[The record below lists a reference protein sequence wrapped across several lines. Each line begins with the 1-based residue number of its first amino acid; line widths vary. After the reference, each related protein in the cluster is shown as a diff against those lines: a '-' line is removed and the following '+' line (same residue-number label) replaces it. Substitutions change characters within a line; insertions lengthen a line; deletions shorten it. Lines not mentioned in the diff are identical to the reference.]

1 MNDIELKTKLKELF
15 GFENFKSGQ
24 QEVVQSILNKTNT
37 IAVLPTGTGK
47 SLCYQMPGALLEGS
61 VIIISPLLSLMQDQV
76 EQLKYQGETRVVAI
90 NSTLSAQEKSFAY
103 QNIQKYK
110 YIFVSP
116 EMLKNEYFFSIL
128 QKIRIALFVVDE
140 AHCISTWGPDFR
152 PDYLDLGEIKEK
164 LNNPITLA
172 LTATATNQTLDEI
185 AKSLRI
191 SGNVKIVQRSVN
203 RKNIFLSVKKVENET
218 EKEDM
223 LIKLLD
229 EVKAPGIVYFSSKK
243 KANTI
248 LEKIKTKT
256 SLQVAAYHADMD
268 KSERYIIQQ
277 QYINNQIDVICATSA
292 FGMGI
297 NKKNIRYVIHYH
309 MPSDIESY
317 VQEIG
322 RAGRDGKQSLA
333 ILLYAN
339 GDEMLQRRILD
350 NTIPQPNEINFYFQN
365 EQKIKNVDLPIYE
378 LIGKM
383 KKNFKDTLA
392 MSEFFE
398 KRKKS
403 KIIQIQKMKAY
414 IETNLCK
421 REFLLKYF
429 GELIP
434 SDFHNEKC
442 CIQNAKAIP
451 LEKLNLK
458 SNDKKEK
465 VESDINYLK
474 IINKIF

>member
-1 MNDIELKTKLKELF
+1 M
-15 GFENFKSGQ
+15 
-24 QEVVQSILNKTNT
+24 
-37 IAVLPTGTGK
+37 
-47 SLCYQMPGALLEGS
+47 
-61 VIIISPLLSLMQDQV
+61 
-76 EQLKYQGETRVVAI
+76 
-90 NSTLSAQEKSFAY
+90 
-103 QNIQKYK
+103 
-110 YIFVSP
+110 
-116 EMLKNEYFFSIL
+116 
-128 QKIRIALFVVDE
+128 
-140 AHCISTWGPDFR
+140 GPDFR
-152 PDYLDLGEIKEK
+152 PDYLDLGKIKEK
-164 LNNPITLA
+164 LNNPTTLA

-203 RKNIFLSVKKVENET
+203 RKNIFLSVKKVDNET

-365 EQKIKNVDLPIYE
+365 EQKIKNVDFPIYE

-414 IETNLCK
+414 IETNSCK
-421 REFLLKYF
+421 REFLLEYF
-429 GELIP
+429 DELIP
-434 SDFHNEKC
+434 SNFHNEKC
-442 CIQNAKAIP
+442 CIQNTEEIP

-458 SNDKKEK
+458 SNDKKEE